1 MPVPAV
7 CPEWHREDTM
17 NQTQNPYPDAVP
29 LSEVFDPEA
38 FRALALAGYALPDD
52 LPWEELDDS
61 TQED

>member
-1 MPVPAV
+1 
-7 CPEWHREDTM
+7 M